1 MQAGITAVS
10 NYLDKLMGGNN
21 NPVPG
26 AVERT
31 PAGLGAKFLT
41 YSKDLGAGSA
51 QPGDMARIQA
61 VREGLRPGYQEP
73 RSLPEPQTPSRIDL
87 INQVARQQQGQR
99 QYANSFLMG
108 GVPQVPPAR
117 SPGSQAT
124 AEWGART
131 RANIARGEE
140 MRGVAAGQQN
150 VPVSS
155 QFLQGAYGRGYQGPS
170 DRSLGRPVKPQG
182 NSAVPKSPY
191 KNPLG
196 DKQ

>member
-21 NPVPG
+21 SPTPG

-31 PAGLGAKFLT
+31 PVGMGVKFLT
-41 YSKDLGAGSA
+41 YSNDLGAGSA
-51 QPGDMARIQA
+51 QPGDMHRIQLM
-61 VREGLRPGYQEP
+61 RQGLRPGYQEP
-73 RSLPEPQTPSRIDL
+73 RAMPEPQTPSRIDL

-99 QYANSFLMG
+99 DYARSFLTG

-117 SPGSQAT
+117 SPGSQAA
-124 AEWGART
+124 AEWGRRT
-131 RANIARGEE
+131 REALGAQEYNRGQAAR
-140 MRGVAAGQQN
+140 QQN

-170 DRSLGRPVKPQG
+170 DRSLGRPIKSQG

-191 KNPLG
+191 EKPLG
-196 DKQ
+196 